1 MKGDLFYMSDNDKL
15 CPLKHL
21 ANTFG
26 GKCKLPIIC
35 ILSCDNYSAK
45 RYSVLK
51 RRLGNITNLM
61 LAQSLR
67 ELESSGLVHREQ
79 YNEIPPRVEYSLTER
94 GKSAL
99 TFINYAAEWA
109 VNDLRENSNQIFCNK
124 CVITD

>member
-1 MKGDLFYMSDNDKL
+1 MTENYL

-26 GKCKLPIIC
+26 GKWKLPIIC
-35 ILSCDNYSAK
+35 ILSSDDSPK
-45 RYSVLK
+45 RYSAIK

-99 TFINYAAEWA
+99 SFITYAAQWA
-109 VNDLRENSNQIFCNK
+109 IKDLQENSTQIFCAK

>member
-1 MKGDLFYMSDNDKL
+1 MSEKKSL
-15 CPLKHL
+15 CPLKYL
-21 ANTFG
+21 TKTFG
-26 GKCKLPIIC
+26 GKWKLPIIC
-35 ILSCDNYSAK
+35 ILSCDNDSPK

-79 YNEIPPRVEYSLTER
+79 FNEIPPRVEYSLTER

-99 TFINYAAEWA
+99 TFLTHAAEWA
-109 VNDLRENSNQIFCNK
+109 MKDLRENSQQIFCAK

>member
-1 MKGDLFYMSDNDKL
+1 MSELEKNYI

-21 ANTFG
+21 ADTFG
-26 GKCKLPIIC
+26 GKWKLPIIC
-35 ILSCDNYSAK
+35 ILSSDNDSPK

-99 TFINYAAEWA
+99 TFLTHAAEWA
-109 VNDLRENSNQIFCNK
+109 MKDLQEDSQQIFCDK

>member
-1 MKGDLFYMSDNDKL
+1 MSELEKNYI

-21 ANTFG
+21 ADTFG
-26 GKCKLPIIC
+26 GKWKLPIIC
-35 ILSCDNYSAK
+35 ILSCDNDSPK

-67 ELESSGLVHREQ
+67 ELESFGLVHREQ

-99 TFINYAAEWA
+99 TFLTHAAEWA
-109 VNDLRENSNQIFCNK
+109 MKDLQEDSQQIFCDK

>member
-1 MKGDLFYMSDNDKL
+1 MSELGKNYI

-21 ANTFG
+21 ADTFG
-26 GKCKLPIIC
+26 GKWKLPIIC
-35 ILSCDNYSAK
+35 ILSCDNDSPK
-45 RYSVLK
+45 RYSMLK

-79 YNEIPPRVEYSLTER
+79 FNEIPPRVEYSLTER

-99 TFINYAAEWA
+99 TFLTHAAEWA
-109 VNDLRENSNQIFCNK
+109 IKDLQEDSQQIFCDK